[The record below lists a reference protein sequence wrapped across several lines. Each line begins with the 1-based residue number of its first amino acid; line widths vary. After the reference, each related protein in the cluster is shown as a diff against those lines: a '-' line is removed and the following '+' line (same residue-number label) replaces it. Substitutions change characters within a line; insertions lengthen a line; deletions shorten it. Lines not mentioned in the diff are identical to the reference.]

1 MPSEAESFAI
11 TFNGRRVPVV
21 AGQTIAAALIASGN
35 LSWRLTRGAGAPRGA
50 FCGIGVCFD
59 CLVTV
64 NGTRSVRAC
73 LVSAE
78 PDDVVTTEAGVRR
91 DDLVV

>member
-1 MPSEAESFAI
+1 MTSEAESFAI
-11 TFNGRRVPVV
+11 TFNDRRVPVV

-35 LSWRLTRGAGAPRGA
+35 LSWRLTRGAGAPRGV

-73 LVSAE
+73 LVGAE
-78 PDDVVTTEAGVRR
+78 PDDVVTTEEGVKR